1 MQAAEFTKDLD
12 LSLPWFLERPDP
24 EVYLNGPWLCFDLET
39 TNIEKGSA
47 LVKENRV
54 VCSAWTYSTSS
65 KVDYHRGDE
74 LHQKA
79 LLWHIENVLAC
90 GGFLIGHAIKF
101 DLQWMARAGLDLHK
115 VLVYDTL
122 LGDFVRA
129 GNRRWPL
136 DLDSVK
142 QRYGGPGKTR
152 LVNALISGG
161 VCPSA
166 IPEALLKARVMKDV
180 KDTLHVFFAQRRAL
194 QREGKLAV
202 QYTRCL
208 YTPALADMETKGN
221 CLDKGRVYE
230 EYARATRE
238 LDVVTRELNAFSRER
253 ISQLDPDH
261 PLRKL
266 CVADTLNPRSI
277 PQMAY
282 FVYDVLGFK
291 EATDRKGKPIRNK
304 KSKRFPQGTPIV
316 DEDTLLG
323 LGARDSV
330 QRLFLELKK
339 RAGSLASELSKT
351 LNFYKGTIDEF
362 GGIWYASFNQAVAQ
376 THRLT
381 SSGRKREFRTSLDEK
396 GRPKTM
402 GIQGQN
408 QPTKFK
414 DLTRPKRDGW
424 KMGNIDGS
432 QLEFRAAAFLGNDSQ
447 AIHNIRTDVDQ
458 HILTASVIH
467 ADEWETATKER
478 RKFLRSKVKPHTFK
492 PLFGGRS
499 GTDAERAYYRWF
511 GEQFPELAEA
521 QKSWTYEVL
530 KTKEL
535 RLPWGMVYYWPH
547 TRMSDDGYIDN
558 TTSIYNY
565 PVQGLATAEIIPVAT
580 TYLWH
585 RAYVNDKRI
594 ELTNAIHDNALAE
607 IPPGSEKLWETLGV
621 RCFTLDT
628 YRYLDVVY
636 GLDFNVPLG
645 VGVTI
650 GDRWDSPDATEIEWN
665 VEPSGEMWLK
675 GTRAS

>member
-1 MQAAEFTKDLD
+1 MQAETFTKDLD
-12 LSLPWFLERPDP
+12 LALPWFLEKPDP
-24 EVYLNGPWLCFDLET
+24 EVYLKGPWLCFDLET

-47 LVKENRV
+47 LVPENRI
-54 VCSAWTYSTSS
+54 VCAAWTYSTSA
-65 KVDYHRGDE
+65 KVDYHRGHE
-74 LHQKA
+74 LDQKA
-79 LLWHIENVLAC
+79 LLWHINNVLDC

-161 VCPSA
+161 VCPSE
-166 IPEALLKARVMKDV
+166 IPEELLKARVIKDV
-180 KDTLHVFFAQRRAL
+180 KDTLHVFFAQRAAL
-194 QREGKLAV
+194 QAEGKLAV

-208 YTPALADMETKGN
+208 YTPVLADMETKGN
-221 CLDKGRVYE
+221 KLDRDRVYE
-230 EYARATRE
+230 EHERATRE
-238 LDVVTRELNAFSRER
+238 LAAVTRELNRFTREK
-253 ISQLDPDH
+253 IEKLPDEH

-282 FVYDVLGFK
+282 FVYDVLGFHEK
-291 EATDRKGKPIRNK
+291 TDRKGKPVRNA
-304 KSKRFPQGTPIV
+304 KSRRFPNGVPMV
-316 DEDTLLG
+316 DEDTLLS
-323 LGARDSV
+323 LGARNATQ
-330 QRLFLELKK
+330 QRFIELKK

-351 LNFYKGTIDEF
+351 LHFYKGTVDEYD
-362 GGIWYASFNQAVAQ
+362 GVWYASFNQSVAQ

-381 SSGRKREFRTSLDEK
+381 SSGRKRTFRTVLDDK
-396 GRPKTM
+396 GRPKTL

-414 DLTRPKRDGW
+414 DLTRPKRPGW

-432 QLEFRAAAFLGNDSQ
+432 QLEFRAAAFLGQDEQ
-447 AIHNIRTDVDQ
+447 AIHNIRHDVDQ

-467 ADEWETATKER
+467 SKEWESATPER

-492 PLFGGRS
+492 PLYGGRS
-499 GTDAERAYYRWF
+499 GTAEERAYYQWF
-511 GEQFPELAEA
+511 SDQFPDLAEA
-521 QKSWTYEVL
+521 QTAWTFEVL

-547 TRMSDDGYIDN
+547 TRMSPDGYIDN
-558 TTSIYNY
+558 TTAIFNY

-585 RAYVNDKRI
+585 RAHVNDSRI

-607 IPPGSEKLWETLGV
+607 VPPDSEKLWETLGV

-628 YRYLDVVY
+628 YNYLRVVY

-665 VEPSGEMWLK
+665 VDPSGDMWKK
-675 GTRAS
+675 GSRAS